1 MLRTNTK
8 KVKDGVKAYIMEN
21 FDVYDG
27 DDVNTNDFKSVAVY
41 IWETFNDEILRHDR
55 RRMSYQDFFIEWLQG
70 LPTVLDCPHYFESA
84 VDIVGDLLE
93 QAENERNKYTE
104 TDAEH
109 LMSYLIYREISAVI
123 F

>member
-21 FDVYDG
+21 FDAYDG
-27 DDVNTNDFKSVAVY
+27 DAVNADDFKSVAVY
-41 IWETFNDEILRHDR
+41 IWETFNDEILKHDK

-70 LPTVLDCPHYFESA
+70 LPTVLDCPHYYKSA

-93 QAENERNKYTE
+93 QTENERNKYTE

-109 LMSYLIYREISAVI
+109 LMSYLIFREISTVI
-123 F
+123 Y

>member
-21 FDVYDG
+21 FEAYDG
-27 DDVNTNDFKSVAVY
+27 DDVNATDFKSVAVY
-41 IWETFNDEILRHDR
+41 IWETFNDEILKHDR

-70 LPTVLDCPHYFESA
+70 LPTVLHCPHYFESA

-93 QAENERNKYTE
+93 QTENERNKYTE
-104 TDAEH
+104 MDAEH

-123 F
+123 Y